1 MPLAGSD
8 AKLGQDMYALA
19 RQAMGPSPNQE
30 SDAQLQK
37 LCTAFATA
45 IINHLLTFGQ
55 VAAGQITVGSP
66 STQVTSTPGVF
77 V

>member
-19 RQAMGPSPNQE
+19 RQAMGPAPNAE

-37 LCTAFATA
+37 LCTSFATA

-55 VAAGQITVGSP
+55 VAAGIP
-66 STQVTSTPGVF
+66 STGLPTAHTTVLPGQF
-77 V
+77 I

>member
-19 RQAMGPSPNQE
+19 RQAMGPSPNPE

-37 LCTAFATA
+37 MCTSFATA
-45 IINHLLTFGQ
+45 IINHLLMFGQ
-55 VAAGQITVGSP
+55 VAAGIPTAGLPTAQATVL
-66 STQVTSTPGVF
+66 PGKLI
-77 V
+77 